1 MVSFKKKGAFVAGLD
16 AGLVYNEF
24 PLMGG
29 RLAPPLSELLSPDYA
44 TLSPTT
50 YDNSSNSNTGLW
62 RNFFENLT
70 TVQFDHRVLATTT
83 YIATALLFASSRRAA
98 ARAVLPPSALRSAT
112 ILFTMAN
119 VQVLLGISTLLYLV
133 PVPLAAA
140 HQAGKLLYDLSYF
153 MCLPAWR
160 YIAKGEGNKWH
171 TLSPFLHVY
180 HHHSHGVAPTQDT
193 IHDFIP
199 SFNLWDKTIYLLFRH
214 LYVVIA
220 AGRRLG
226 RT

>member
-1 MVSFKKKGAFVAGLD
+1 VVSFKKKGAFVAGLD

-140 HQAGKLLYDLSYF
+140 HQAGSVALLTAALHV
-153 MCLPAWR
+153 LLALRRPGAVAQAWR
-160 YIAKGEGNKWH
+160 KAN
-171 TLSPFLHVY
+171 L
-180 HHHSHGVAPTQDT
+180 AQRARANPTAT
-193 IHDFIP
+193 TSKI
-199 SFNLWDKTIYLLFRH
+199 T
-214 LYVVIA
+214 V
-220 AGRRLG
+220 
-226 RT
+226 